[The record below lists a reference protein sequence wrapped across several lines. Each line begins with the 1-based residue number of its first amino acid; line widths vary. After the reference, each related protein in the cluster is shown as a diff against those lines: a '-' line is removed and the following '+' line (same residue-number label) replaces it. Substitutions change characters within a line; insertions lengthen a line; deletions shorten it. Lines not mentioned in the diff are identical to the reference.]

1 MAYLIMGRKR
11 FLFVRNRF
19 HTVFRRIPSLRYF
32 NRNKSGTA
40 AVEFAILAPVFLLI
54 LMGMIAFGLY
64 LGVANAVQQLA
75 ADATRTALAGID
87 PPERLTLATSYI
99 QKNAAKYSLID
110 PAKMQVNVDNAQ
122 SDPNQFTVTIRYDA
136 ENLPIWNLMT
146 GLPLPDTTITR
157 ASTIRLG
164 GI

>member
-1 MAYLIMGRKR
+1 MAYLIIPRKR
-11 FLFVRNRF
+11 FSFVTSKF
-19 HTVFRRIPSLRYF
+19 QRIPSFLYF
-32 NRNKSGTA
+32 NRNKNGTA

-99 QKNAAKYSLID
+99 QKNASKYSLID
-110 PAKMQVNVDNAQ
+110 PAKMQVDIDNAE
-122 SDPNQFTVTIRYDA
+122 SDPNQFTVMIRYDA
-136 ENLPIWNLMT
+136 HNLPIWNLIT
-146 GLPLPDTTITR
+146 GLPLPDTTITK

>member
-1 MAYLIMGRKR
+1 MAYLIMGWKR

-19 HTVFRRIPSLRYF
+19 HIVFRRIPSLRSF

-146 GLPLPDTTITR
+146 GLPLPNTTITR